1 MEPIADT
8 EIKRVLVVN
17 AHPDDSD
24 FGASGTISQ
33 WVKKGIEVAYVFC
46 TNGDQGGKLLQMEL
60 PLIQERHHGYH
71 DADPEYRDVQSKKN
85 YDRILEKYRGKEAIL
100 SPRR

>member
-1 MEPIADT
+1 
-8 EIKRVLVVN
+8 
-17 AHPDDSD
+17 
-24 FGASGTISQ
+24 
-33 WVKKGIEVAYVFC
+33 
-46 TNGDQGGKLLQMEL
+46 LLQMEL